1 MKTNEE
7 KRLEQVWNQAELLE
21 RVDNDQDLL
30 IELLTIFREDF
41 PRTLQSLQEAVTSHN
56 LKNCASLSHTLK
68 GMLSNL
74 GGTRAAFSAAS
85 LEKLSSAS
93 ASQPLLQDAFD
104 ALRREAASLASEL
117 EGYMAGVRR

>member
-1 MKTNEE
+1 MKTND
-7 KRLEQVWNQAELLE
+7 EQRPEPVWNQAELLE
-21 RVDNDQDLL
+21 RVDNDQELL
-30 IELLTIFREDF
+30 IELLSIFREDF
-41 PRTLQSLQEAVTSHN
+41 PRTLQSLQDAVASHD

-104 ALRREAASLASEL
+104 ALRREASSLSSEL
-117 EGYMAGVRR
+117 DAYVIGVRR